1 MKGKIYKGIG
11 GFYYVKTDDD
21 GVVECRARGRFR
33 KERIVPM
40 IGDDVEI
47 EVKNGK
53 GYVCEIYPRRSKL
66 IRPAVANIDAVVVVA
81 AAKSPDPNTAVIDR
95 MLVNAEINGI
105 EPLVCINKSDLANAT
120 ELAEL
125 YTRVGYKTAVVSAET
140 GDGLDELLGLIRGKT
155 AAFAGVSGV
164 GTSSLLTLITG
175 QGLET
180 GAVSD
185 KISRGR
191 HTTRHVE
198 LFAMSDGG
206 FVLDTPGFSSIEP
219 EEIAA
224 RELAECFPE
233 MRRLEGRCRFRGC
246 AHIGEPD
253 CAVKEAVSDGRIAE
267 SRYETYREL
276 YEFQRS
282 RTEWK

>member
-1 MKGKIYKGIG
+1 MRGKIYKGIG
-11 GFYYVKTDDD
+11 GFYYVKTGDA

-33 KERIVPM
+33 KEHIIPM

-66 IRPAVANIDAVVVVA
+66 IRPAVANIDMVVVVA
-81 AAKSPDPNTAVIDR
+81 AAKSPDPNTAVIDK

-105 EPLVCINKSDLANAT
+105 EPVVCINKSDLANAA

-125 YTRVGYKTAVVSAET
+125 YTRVGYRTAAVSAET
-140 GDGLDELLGLIRGKT
+140 GEGLAELRELIRGKT

-164 GTSSLLTLITG
+164 GKSSLLTLITG

-198 LFAMSDGG
+198 LFAMPDGG

-224 RELAECFPE
+224 AELAGCFPE
-233 MRRLEGRCRFRGC
+233 MRGLAGQCRFRGC

-253 CAVKEAVSDGRIAE
+253 CAVKAAVSDGRIAA

-282 RTEWK
+282 RPEWK

>member
-1 MKGKIYKGIG
+1 MRGKIYKGIG
-11 GFYYVKTDDD
+11 GFYYVMTCDA

-33 KERIVPM
+33 KEHIIPM

-53 GYVCEIYPRRSKL
+53 GYVSEIYPRRSKL
-66 IRPAVANIDAVVVVA
+66 VRPAVANIDMIVVVA
-81 AAKSPDPNTAVIDR
+81 AAKSPDPNTAVIDK

-105 EPLVCINKSDLANAT
+105 EPIVCINKSDLADT
-120 ELAEL
+120 EPLTEL
-125 YTRVGYKTAVVSAET
+125 YTAVGYKTVAVSAKSR
-140 GDGLDELLGLIRGKT
+140 DGITALLELINGRT

-164 GTSSLLTLITG
+164 GKSSLLTLITG
-175 QGLET
+175 HGLET
-180 GAVSD
+180 GEVSD

-198 LFAMSDGG
+198 LFAAPGGG

-224 RELAECFPE
+224 AELAECFPE
-233 MRRLEGRCRFRGC
+233 MREYRNGCRFRGC

-253 CAVKEAVSDGRIAE
+253 CAVKAAVAEGRIAG
-267 SRYETYREL
+267 SRYEIYCEL
-276 YEFQRS
+276 YEIQRS
-282 RTEWK
+282 RYEWK